1 MSSPISAIYLL
12 VAVAV
17 GVLVYSRTRR
27 SRLPLPPGPTTSWTG
42 RVELPKQSQ
51 WEVYANEWKKL
62 YGDLIY
68 INIFGSPLLVL
79 NSAEVMDDL
88 LEKRSNKY
96 SSRPVRTMVV
106 ELMGWNWLFSS
117 FPYGSWWRQHRAIFS
132 RYFHPKLVHKYQ
144 PVQLQETHTLLRNL
158 LNAPDDFRYGIR
170 RWGAAIVL
178 TLAYGHQVAERGD
191 DYVSLA
197 DRALNGLQSAGIFG
211 TYLVDYVPALKYIP
225 AWFPGAGF
233 QRQAK
238 VWKKDTVDMAAKP
251 YLMVERWLVSLFSY
265 ICVRLSHECP
275 KREGG
280 ASAAAQSFVAS
291 ELESPD
297 TDPTKAEMIKNV
309 GATIYAAGADTTV
322 SSVLSFILAM
332 ALHPDIAKKAQ
343 AEIDSVVGD
352 RLPQFSDTLPYV
364 DCITYELLRWHP
376 VTPLGLART
385 VSEEDEYRGF
395 RIPKGTTLLPNV
407 WGILHDPKVYPE
419 PLSFN
424 PERFADAKK
433 NAAAHINPAPDAA
446 FGFGRRMCP
455 GRWLA
460 FQSIW
465 IAVASVLAVYDILLP
480 LDEQGKEI
488 KLAEEYSTGLLKY
501 IHLYYLIVPRSSKAV
516 SLVRQTADNQ
526 A

>member
-79 NSAEVMDDL
+79 NSAEVIDDL

-96 SSRPVRTMVV
+96 SSRP
-106 ELMGWNWLFSS
+106 
-117 FPYGSWWRQHRAIFS
+117 
-132 RYFHPKLVHKYQ
+132 
-144 PVQLQETHTLLRNL
+144 LQETHTLLRNL

-265 ICVRLSHECP
+265 TSVRLSHECP

-364 DCITYELLRWHP
+364 DCITYEVIDLR
-376 VTPLGLART
+376 
-385 VSEEDEYRGF
+385 SY
-395 RIPKGTTLLPNV
+395 K
-407 WGILHDPKVYPE
+407 
-419 PLSFN
+419 
-424 PERFADAKK
+424 
-433 NAAAHINPAPDAA
+433 
-446 FGFGRRMCP
+446 
-455 GRWLA
+455 
-460 FQSIW
+460 
-465 IAVASVLAVYDILLP
+465 
-480 LDEQGKEI
+480 
-488 KLAEEYSTGLLKY
+488 
-501 IHLYYLIVPRSSKAV
+501 
-516 SLVRQTADNQ
+516 
-526 A
+526 

>member
-1 MSSPISAIYLL
+1 MSSPISAVYLL
-12 VAVAV
+12 VGAAVA
-17 GVLVYSRTRR
+17 GLLVYTRAR
-27 SRLPLPPGPTTSWTG
+27 RLPLPPGPSTSWTG
-42 RVELPKQSQ
+42 RVDIPKQRQ

-68 INIFGSPLLVL
+68 VNILGSPLLIL

-106 ELMGWNWLFSS
+106 ELMGWDWLFSS
-117 FPYGSWWRQHRAIFS
+117 FPYGSWWRQHRAIFK
-132 RYFHPKLVHKYQ
+132 RYFHPKLVHKYR

-178 TLAYGHQVAERGD
+178 TLAYGHQVAEKGD

-238 VWKKDTVDMAAKP
+238 VWRKDTVDMAAKP
-251 YLMVERWLVSLFSY
+251 YLMVERWLQ
-265 ICVRLSHECP
+265 
-275 KREGG
+275 EGG
-280 ASAAAQSFVAS
+280 ASTAAQSFVAS

-297 TDPTKAEMIKNV
+297 TDLTKAEMIKNV

-352 RLPQFSDTLPYV
+352 RLPQFSDSLPYV
-364 DCITYELLRWHP
+364 DCIAYELLRWHP

-407 WGILHDPKVYPE
+407 WGVLHDPKVYPE

-424 PERFADAKK
+424 PERFADAEGN
-433 NAAAHINPAPDAA
+433 NAARINPAPDAA

-465 IAVASVLAVYDILLP
+465 IAVASILAVYDILLP

-488 KLAEEYSTGLLKY
+488 KLPEEYTTGLLNHPKPFSCR
-501 IHLYYLIVPRSSKAV
+501 IVPRSSKAV
-516 SLVRQTADNQ
+516 NLVRQTADNQ